1 MEQDK
6 EQEKKPRSAA
16 VRWLSPGEDSSVTQL
31 RWTVGVWTALTL
43 LWISWQ
49 FWGDGSASRRGL
61 VALLTV
67 ISVIQALGAVALLR
81 KKRGVA
87 PRSR

>member
-1 MEQDK
+1 M
-6 EQEKKPRSAA
+6 
-16 VRWLSPGEDSSVTQL
+16 RWLSPGEDSSATQL
-31 RWTVGVWTALTL
+31 RWTAGLWAVLTL

-81 KKRGVA
+81 KKRGMTT
-87 PRSR
+87 RGR

>member
-1 MEQDK
+1 ME
-6 EQEKKPRSAA
+6 EKRKPRSAA

-31 RWTVGVWTALTL
+31 RWTVGLWTALTA

-67 ISVIQALGAVALLR
+67 ISIIQALGAVALLR
-81 KKRGVA
+81 KKRGAA
-87 PRSR
+87 PGRR